1 MRLSIKITIIKMIT
15 KEQMRVLL
23 NLLREI
29 KEKII
34 RKRIG
39 EVKQSL
45 KKLKL
50 KNKKNNENKNK
61 NN

>member
-1 MRLSIKITIIKMIT
+1 MIT